1 MKKHAMK
8 GYLLTALAFLI
19 LCLVFNIDILT
30 VGMKREFQYVL
41 LHSFQIIYTLI
52 IVLLVFLLY
61 ICEKNISESKL
72 WLVDLTMFV
81 HNGQHKRQ
89 SLSSNV
95 PEHVYRVNL
104 CSTGNQTLGDFQEVS
119 KTT

>member
-1 MKKHAMK
+1 MKRHAMN

-81 HNGQHKRQ
+81 ILIMVSINGKAYLQMFPNMYIALTYAVLAIKHW
-89 SLSSNV
+89 V
-95 PEHVYRVNL
+95 
-104 CSTGNQTLGDFQEVS
+104 TS
-119 KTT
+119 KK

>member
-52 IVLLVFLLY
+52 IVLLVFLL
-61 ICEKNISESKL
+61 
-72 WLVDLTMFV
+72 
-81 HNGQHKRQ
+81 
-89 SLSSNV
+89 
-95 PEHVYRVNL
+95 
-104 CSTGNQTLGDFQEVS
+104 
-119 KTT
+119 